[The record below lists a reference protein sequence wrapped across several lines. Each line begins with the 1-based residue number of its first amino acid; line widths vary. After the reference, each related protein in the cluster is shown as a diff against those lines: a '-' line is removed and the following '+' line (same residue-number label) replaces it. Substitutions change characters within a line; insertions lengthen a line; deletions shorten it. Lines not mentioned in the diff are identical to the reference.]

1 MTPERIP
8 LAGVV
13 GWPIAHS
20 KSPRIHGYWLKKYG
34 LQGHYVPVGI
44 RLQEFETA
52 LRSMPKLGFV
62 GVNVTIPYKE
72 TVLAMASSVSDRAAL
87 IGAAN
92 TISFTA
98 DGGIYA
104 DNTDGIG
111 FINNLRQEQPVWNP
125 AAGVAVVLGAGGAAR
140 AVISSLLN
148 EGAPKVVLANRT
160 RMRAETL
167 QEHFGG
173 RVEVRNW
180 NEAPEIIA
188 DAATI
193 VNTTSLGMVGQPK
206 LEFSLKN
213 AAAGSLVTD
222 IVYSPLKT
230 DLLLQA
236 EQRGLM
242 AVDGLGMLLHQAVP
256 GFQQWFGTE
265 PEVDADLRET
275 VLAK

>member
-1 MTPERIP
+1 MIPERIP

-20 KSPRIHGYWLKKYG
+20 KSPRIHEYWLKKYG
-34 LQGHYVPVGI
+34 LDGYYIPIGI
-44 RLQEFETA
+44 RLQEFEET
-52 LRSMPKLGFV
+52 LRSMPRLGFV

-72 TVLAMASSVSDRAAL
+72 SVLAMANTVSDRAAL

-92 TISFTA
+92 TVSFRA
-98 DGGIYA
+98 DGGIHA

-111 FINNLRQEQPVWNP
+111 FINNLKQEAPEWG
-125 AAGVAVVLGAGGAAR
+125 ASAGSAVVLGAGGAAR
-140 AVISSLLN
+140 AVISSLLA
-148 EGAPKVVLANRT
+148 EGAPKVILLNRT
-160 RMRAETL
+160 RSRAEML

-180 NEAPEIIA
+180 TDAA
-188 DAATI
+188 DSFSDAATI
-193 VNTTSLGMVGQPK
+193 VNTTSLGMIGQPT
-206 LEFSLKN
+206 LEVSLATAPSN
-213 AAAGSLVTD
+213 TLVTD

-236 EQRGLM
+236 EARGLK

-256 GFQQWFGTE
+256 GFHDWFGHK
-265 PEVDADLRET
+265 PEVDTELRT
-275 VLAK
+275 VVLA